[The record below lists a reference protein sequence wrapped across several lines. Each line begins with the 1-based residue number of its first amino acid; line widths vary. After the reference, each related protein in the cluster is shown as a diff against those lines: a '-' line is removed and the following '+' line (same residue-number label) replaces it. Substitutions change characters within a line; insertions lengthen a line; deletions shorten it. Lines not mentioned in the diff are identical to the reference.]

1 MSVFSTLPTEIEMRN
16 TANYLWGYGNKNW
29 KEFTV
34 FIYLPYMNTEST
46 AYGVGEFNNDGLVSF
61 TKNEDALY
69 GTKWEIKKPK
79 EPVKE
84 IPVEKLK
91 EYRIELSAINAGG
104 RKIRINISTNFPDRT
119 NFSLYINRNFYK
131 KGDTETYIEEL
142 FDKDFSI
149 KNGKFEILVD
159 IINETAW
166 YNEVQR
172 EIRALPNDIKPI
184 SKISDK
190 ININVLYTAAELQ
203 PANVL
208 EILGTKGEYV
218 TGKGAEKF
226 GTGTAGRLTSFS
238 ASKELYL
245 PFKK

>member
-1 MSVFSTLPTEIEMRN
+1 MEI
-16 TANYLWGYGNKNW
+16 
-29 KEFTV
+29 
-34 FIYLPYMNTEST
+34 I
-46 AYGVGEFNNDGLVSF
+46 
-61 TKNEDALY
+61 
-69 GTKWEIKKPK
+69 KPK

-104 RKIRINISTNFPDRT
+104 RKIRINISANFPDGT

-159 IINETAW
+159 IINETGW
-166 YNEVQR
+166 YNEVQQ